1 MNSAAGMN
9 NTGYRG
15 RFAPSPTGPLHFGSL
30 IAAMA
35 SYLQAKVNH
44 GEWWLR
50 IEDIDPPRE
59 QPGAS
64 DAIIKTLAAF
74 GFEWDGPIRYQSA
87 GVSHYHEI
95 LDHLRERDL
104 LYACGCSRKDIAKL
118 NDNNIYPGTCRA
130 GLPPGREARAWRV
143 RSEGRIQYQDAI
155 QGQINCDIAIEAGD
169 FVLLRADGLVAYQ
182 LAVGLDDAEQGMTEV
197 IRGADLLDSTPRQ
210 IYIQQL
216 LQLPSP
222 RYAHHPV
229 AVNAAEDKLCK
240 HSHAPAIQPKDAV
253 PLLWQA
259 LDFLGQRPE
268 KDLKN
273 GDLNDLWHW
282 AITHWQ
288 LQEIP
293 KLRTSQVTETGISA
307 DK

>member
-9 NTGYRG
+9 NPGYRG

-30 IAAMA
+30 IAAVA
-35 SYLQAKVNH
+35 SYLQAKVNQ

-74 GFEWDGPIRYQSA
+74 GFEWDGPVRYQSER
-87 GVSHYHEI
+87 VPHYHEV
-95 LDHLRERDL
+95 LDHFRRLGL

-143 RSEGRIQYQDAI
+143 RSEGHIQYQDAI
-155 QGQINCDIAIEAGD
+155 QGQVDCDIAVEAGD

-182 LAVGLDDAEQGMTEV
+182 LAVGLDDAEQGMTEI
-197 IRGADLLDSTPRQ
+197 IRGTDLLDSTPRQ

-229 AVNAAEDKLCK
+229 AVNAAGDKLCK
-240 HSHAPAIQPKDAV
+240 YSQAPAIQPRDAV
-253 PLLWQA
+253 PLLWHA
-259 LDFLGQRPE
+259 LDFLGQQPDTE
-268 KDLKN
+268 LKKVEL
-273 GDLNDLWHW
+273 DDLWHW

-288 LQEIP
+288 FTKVH
-293 KLRTSQVTETGISA
+293 KLKKILATEVKDLA
-307 DK
+307 DN